1 MKRHLNTSYR
11 LVWNHITGTLVVT
24 SELARSR
31 GKRAGVAVALSLAA
45 VTSVPALAAD
55 TVVQTGETVSGGT
68 LENHDNQIVF
78 GTANGMTISTGL
90 EYGPDNEANTG
101 GQWIQNGGI
110 ANNTTVTGGGLQ
122 RVNAGGSVSDTV
134 ISAGGGQSLQGQ
146 AVNTTLNGGEQWVH
160 EGGIATDTVINEK
173 GWQAVKSGAMATDTV
188 VNTGAEGGPDA
199 ENGDTGQTVYGDA
212 VRTTINKNGRQI
224 VAAEGTANTT
234 VVYAGGD
241 QTVHGH
247 ALDTTLNG
255 GYQYVHNGGT
265 ASGTVVNSDGW
276 QIIKEGGLA
285 DFTTVNQKG
294 KLQVNAGG
302 TATHVTLKQGGAL
315 VTSTAA
321 TVLGSNRLGNFTVE
335 NGKADGV
342 VLESGGRLD
351 VLEGHS
357 ARKTLVDDGG
367 TLAVSAGGKATS
379 VTITSGGALIADSGA
394 TVEGT
399 NASGKFSIDGTSGQ
413 ASGLLLE
420 NGGSF
425 TVNAGGLASNTTVG
439 HRGTLEGHS
448 ARKTLVDDGGTLA
461 VSAGGKATSVTITS
475 GGALIADSGATVEGT
490 NASGKFSIDGT
501 SGQASGLLL
510 ENGGSFTVNAG
521 GLASN
526 TTVGHRGTLTLA
538 AGGSLSGR
546 TQLSKGASM
555 VLNGDVV
562 STGDIVNA
570 GEIRFDNQTTPDAVL
585 SRAVAK
591 GDSPVTFHKLT
602 TSNLTGQGGT
612 INMRVRLDGSNTSD
626 QLVINGG
633 QATGKT
639 WLAFTNVGNSNLGVA
654 TSGQGIR
661 VVDAQNGATTE
672 EGAFA
677 LSRPLQAGAFNYT
690 LNRDSDEDWYLR
702 SENAYR
708 AEVPLY
714 TSMLTQAMDY
724 DRILAGSRSHQTG
737 VNGENNSVRLSI
749 QGGHLGHDN
758 NGGIARGA
766 TPESSG
772 SYGFVRLEGDLLRT
786 EVAGMSLTTG
796 VYGAAGHS
804 SVDVKDDDG
813 SRAGTVRDDAGSLG
827 GYLNLTHTS
836 SGLWADIVAQGTR
849 HSMKASS
856 DNNDFRARGWGWLGS
871 LETGLPFSITDN
883 LMLEPQ
889 LQYTWQGLSLDDGQD
904 NAGYVKFG
912 HGSAQHVRAGFR
924 LGSHNDMTFG
934 EGTSSRD
941 TLRDSTKHSV
951 SELPV
956 NWWVQPSVIRTFSSR
971 GDMSMGTAAA
981 GSNMTFSPSRNG
993 TSLDLQAGL
1002 EARVRENITL
1012 GVQAGYA
1019 HSVSGS
1025 SAEGYNGQATLN
1037 MTF

>member
-1 MKRHLNTSYR
+1 
-11 LVWNHITGTLVVT
+11 

-31 GKRAGVAVALSLAA
+31 GKRTGVAVALSLAA

-55 TVVQTGETVSGGT
+55 TVVQAGETVNGGT
-68 LENHDNQIVF
+68 LANHDNQIVF
-78 GTANGMTISTGL
+78 GSTNGMTISTGL
-90 EYGPDNEANTG
+90 ELGPDSEENTG

-110 ANNTTVTGGGLQ
+110 AGNTTVTTNGRQVVLEGGT
-122 RVNAGGSVSDTV
+122 ASDTV
-134 ISAGGGQSLQGQ
+134 IRDGGGQSLNGL
-146 AVNTTLNGGEQWVH
+146 AVNTTLNNRGEQWVH
-160 EGGIATDTVINEK
+160 EGGVATGTIINRD
-173 GWQAVKSGAMATDTV
+173 GYQSVKSGGLATGTII
-188 VNTGAEGGPDA
+188 NTGAEGGPDSENVSSGQMVGGTA
-199 ENGDTGQTVYGDA
+199 ES
-212 VRTTINKNGRQI
+212 TTINKNGRQVI
-224 VAAEGTANTT
+224 WSSGVARDTLI
-234 VVYAGGD
+234 YAGGD

-247 ALDTTLNG
+247 ALNTTLNG
-255 GYQYVHNGGT
+255 GYQYVHKDGLALN
-265 ASGTVVNSDGW
+265 TVINEGGW
-276 QIIKEGGLA
+276 QVVK
-285 DFTTVNQKG
+285 
-294 KLQVNAGG
+294 AGG
-302 TATHVTLKQGGAL
+302 AVGNTTINQNGELRVHAGGEATAVTQNTGGAL

-321 TVLGSNRLGNFTVE
+321 TVTGTNRLGHFSVG
-335 NGKADGV
+335 NGMADNV
-342 VLESGGRLD
+342 VLENGGRLD

-357 ARKTLVDDGG
+357 AQNTLVDDGG
-367 TLAVSAGGKATS
+367 TLAVSAGGKATD
-379 VTITSGGALIADSGA
+379 VTMTSGS
-394 TVEGT
+394 
-399 NASGKFSIDGTSGQ
+399 
-413 ASGLLLE
+413 
-420 NGGSF
+420 
-425 TVNAGGLASNTTVG
+425 
-439 HRGTLEGHS
+439 
-448 ARKTLVDDGGTLA
+448 
-461 VSAGGKATSVTITS
+461 
-475 GGALIADSGATVEGT
+475 ALIADSGATVEGT

-570 GEIRFDNQTTPDAVL
+570 GEIYFDNQTTPDAVL

-591 GDSPVTFHKLT
+591 GNAPVTFHKLT

-612 INMRVRLDGSNTSD
+612 INMRVRLDGSNASD

-714 TSMLTQAMDY
+714 ASMLTQAMDY

-737 VNGENNSVRLSI
+737 VSGENNSVRLSI

-827 GYLNLTHTS
+827 GYLNLVHTS

-941 TLRDSTKHSV
+941 TLRDSAKHSV
-951 SELPV
+951 RELPV
-956 NWWVQPSVIRTFSSR
+956 NWWVQPSAIRTFSSR

-981 GSNMTFSPSRNG
+981 GSNMTFSPSQNG

-1002 EARVRENITL
+1002 EARVRGNITL
-1012 GVQAGYA
+1012 SVQAGYA

-1037 MTF
+1037 VTF

>member
-11 LVWNHITGTLVVT
+11 LVWNHITGTLVVA

-55 TVVQTGETVSGGT
+55 KVVQAGETVNDGT
-68 LENHDNQIVF
+68 LTNHDNQIVF

-90 EYGPDNEANTG
+90 ELGPDSEENTG

-110 ANNTTVTGGGLQ
+110 AGNTTVTTNGRQVVLEGGT
-122 RVNAGGSVSDTV
+122 ASDTV
-134 ISAGGGQSLQGQ
+134 IRDGGGQSLNGL
-146 AVNTTLNGGEQWVH
+146 AVNTTLNNRGEQWVH
-160 EGGIATDTVINEK
+160 EGGVATGTIINRD
-173 GWQAVKSGAMATDTV
+173 GYQSVKSGGLATGTII
-188 VNTGAEGGPDA
+188 NTGAEGGPDSD
-199 ENGDTGQTVYGDA
+199 NSYTGQKVQGTA
-212 VRTTINKNGRQI
+212 ESTTINKNGRQI
-224 VAAEGTANTT
+224 ILFSGLARDTLI
-234 VVYAGGD
+234 YAGGD
-241 QTVHGH
+241 QSVHGR
-247 ALDTTLNG
+247 ALNTTLNG
-255 GYQYVHNGGT
+255 GYQYVHRDGLALN
-265 ASGTVVNSDGW
+265 TVINEGGW
-276 QIIKEGGLA
+276 QVVK
-285 DFTTVNQKG
+285 
-294 KLQVNAGG
+294 AGG
-302 TATHVTLKQGGAL
+302 AAGNTTINQNGELRVHAGGEAPAVTQNTGGAL

-321 TVLGSNRLGNFTVE
+321 TVIGTNRLGNFTVE

-351 VLEGHS
+351 VLESHS
-357 ARKTLVDDGG
+357 AQNTLVDDGG

-425 TVNAGGLASNTTVG
+425 TVNAGGQ
-439 HRGTLEGHS
+439 
-448 ARKTLVDDGGTLA
+448 
-461 VSAGGKATSVTITS
+461 AG
-475 GGALIADSGATVEGT
+475 
-490 NASGKFSIDGT
+490 
-501 SGQASGLLL
+501 
-510 ENGGSFTVNAG
+510 
-521 GLASN
+521 N

-570 GEIRFDNQTTPDAVL
+570 GEIRFDNQTTPNAAL

-591 GDSPVTFHKLT
+591 SNSPVTFHKLT
-602 TSNLTGQGGT
+602 TTNLTGQGGT
-612 INMRVRLDGSNTSD
+612 INMRVRLDGSNASD

-654 TSGQGIR
+654 TTGQGIR

-827 GYLNLTHTS
+827 GYLNLVHTS

-941 TLRDSTKHSV
+941 TLRDSAKHSV

-1002 EARVRENITL
+1002 EARIRENITL

>member
-11 LVWNHITGTLVVT
+11 LVWNHITGTLVVA

-55 TVVQTGETVSGGT
+55 KVVQAGETVNDGT
-68 LENHDNQIVF
+68 LTNHDNQIVF

-90 EYGPDNEANTG
+90 ELGPDSEENTG

-110 ANNTTVTGGGLQ
+110 AGNTTVTTNGRQVVLEGGT
-122 RVNAGGSVSDTV
+122 ASDTV
-134 ISAGGGQSLQGQ
+134 IRDGGGQSLNGL
-146 AVNTTLNGGEQWVH
+146 AVNTTLNNRGEQWVH
-160 EGGIATDTVINEK
+160 EGGVATGTIINRD
-173 GWQAVKSGAMATDTV
+173 GYQSVKSGGLATGTII
-188 VNTGAEGGPDA
+188 NTGAEGGPDSD
-199 ENGDTGQTVYGDA
+199 NSYTGQKVQGTA
-212 VRTTINKNGRQI
+212 ESTTINKNGRQI
-224 VAAEGTANTT
+224 ILFSGLARDTLI
-234 VVYAGGD
+234 YAGGD
-241 QTVHGH
+241 QSVHGR
-247 ALDTTLNG
+247 ALNTTLNG
-255 GYQYVHNGGT
+255 GYQYVHRDGLALN
-265 ASGTVVNSDGW
+265 TVINEGGW
-276 QIIKEGGLA
+276 QVVK
-285 DFTTVNQKG
+285 
-294 KLQVNAGG
+294 AGG
-302 TATHVTLKQGGAL
+302 AAGNTTINQNGELRVHAGGEATAVTQNTGGAL

-321 TVLGSNRLGNFTVE
+321 TVIGTNRLGNFTVE

-351 VLEGHS
+351 VLESHS
-357 ARKTLVDDGG
+357 AQNTLVDDGG

-425 TVNAGGLASNTTVG
+425 TVNAGGQ
-439 HRGTLEGHS
+439 
-448 ARKTLVDDGGTLA
+448 
-461 VSAGGKATSVTITS
+461 AG
-475 GGALIADSGATVEGT
+475 
-490 NASGKFSIDGT
+490 
-501 SGQASGLLL
+501 
-510 ENGGSFTVNAG
+510 
-521 GLASN
+521 N

-570 GEIRFDNQTTPDAVL
+570 GEIRFDNQTTPNAAL

-591 GDSPVTFHKLT
+591 SNSPVTFHKLT
-602 TSNLTGQGGT
+602 TTNLTGQGGT
-612 INMRVRLDGSNTSD
+612 INMRVRLDGSNASD

-654 TSGQGIR
+654 TTGQGIR

-724 DRILAGSRSHQTG
+724 DRILAGSCSHQTG

-827 GYLNLTHTS
+827 GYLNLVHTS

-941 TLRDSTKHSV
+941 TLRDSAKHSV

-1002 EARVRENITL
+1002 EARIRENITL

>member
-11 LVWNHITGTLVVT
+11 LVWNHITGTLVVA

-55 TVVQTGETVSGGT
+55 KVVQAGETVNDGT
-68 LENHDNQIVF
+68 LTNHDNQIVF

-90 EYGPDNEANTG
+90 ELGPDSEENTG

-110 ANNTTVTGGGLQ
+110 AGNTTVTTNGRQVVLEGGT
-122 RVNAGGSVSDTV
+122 ASDTV
-134 ISAGGGQSLQGQ
+134 IRDGGGQSLNGL
-146 AVNTTLNGGEQWVH
+146 AVNTTLNNRGEQWVH
-160 EGGIATDTVINEK
+160 EGGVATGTIINRD
-173 GWQAVKSGAMATDTV
+173 GYQSVKSGGLATGTII
-188 VNTGAEGGPDA
+188 NTGAEGGPDSD
-199 ENGDTGQTVYGDA
+199 NSYTGQKVQGTA
-212 VRTTINKNGRQI
+212 ESTTINKNGRQI
-224 VAAEGTANTT
+224 ILFSGLARDTLI
-234 VVYAGGD
+234 YAGGD
-241 QTVHGH
+241 QSVHGR
-247 ALDTTLNG
+247 ALNTTLNG
-255 GYQYVHNGGT
+255 GYQYVHRDGLALN
-265 ASGTVVNSDGW
+265 TVINEGGW
-276 QIIKEGGLA
+276 QVVK
-285 DFTTVNQKG
+285 
-294 KLQVNAGG
+294 AGG
-302 TATHVTLKQGGAL
+302 AAGNTTINQNGELRVHAGGEATAVTQNTGGAL

-321 TVLGSNRLGNFTVE
+321 TVIGTNRLGNFTVE

-351 VLEGHS
+351 VLESHS
-357 ARKTLVDDGG
+357 AQNTLVDDGG

-394 TVEGT
+394 IVEGT

-425 TVNAGGLASNTTVG
+425 TVNAGGQASNTTVG
-439 HRGTLEGHS
+439 HRGTLM
-448 ARKTLVDDGGTLA
+448 
-461 VSAGGKATSVTITS
+461 
-475 GGALIADSGATVEGT
+475 
-490 NASGKFSIDGT
+490 
-501 SGQASGLLL
+501 
-510 ENGGSFTVNAG
+510 
-521 GLASN
+521 
-526 TTVGHRGTLTLA
+526 LA

-570 GEIRFDNQTTPDAVL
+570 GEIYFDNQTTPDAVL

-591 GDSPVTFHKLT
+591 GNAPVTFHKLT

-737 VNGENNSVRLSI
+737 VNGE
-749 QGGHLGHDN
+749 
-758 NGGIARGA
+758 
-766 TPESSG
+766 
-772 SYGFVRLEGDLLRT
+772 
-786 EVAGMSLTTG
+786 
-796 VYGAAGHS
+796 
-804 SVDVKDDDG
+804 
-813 SRAGTVRDDAGSLG
+813 
-827 GYLNLTHTS
+827 
-836 SGLWADIVAQGTR
+836 
-849 HSMKASS
+849 
-856 DNNDFRARGWGWLGS
+856 
-871 LETGLPFSITDN
+871 
-883 LMLEPQ
+883 
-889 LQYTWQGLSLDDGQD
+889 
-904 NAGYVKFG
+904 
-912 HGSAQHVRAGFR
+912 
-924 LGSHNDMTFG
+924 
-934 EGTSSRD
+934 
-941 TLRDSTKHSV
+941 
-951 SELPV
+951 
-956 NWWVQPSVIRTFSSR
+956 
-971 GDMSMGTAAA
+971 
-981 GSNMTFSPSRNG
+981 
-993 TSLDLQAGL
+993 
-1002 EARVRENITL
+1002 
-1012 GVQAGYA
+1012 
-1019 HSVSGS
+1019 
-1025 SAEGYNGQATLN
+1025 
-1037 MTF
+1037 

>member
-11 LVWNHITGTLVVT
+11 LVWNHITGTLVVA

-31 GKRAGVAVALSLAA
+31 GKRAGVAIALSLAA

-55 TVVQTGETVSGGT
+55 TVVQAGETVSGGT
-68 LENHDNQIVF
+68 LTNHDNQIVL

-90 EYGPDNEANTG
+90 ELGPDSEENTG

-110 ANNTTVTGGGLQ
+110 AGNTTVTTNGRQVVLEGGT
-122 RVNAGGSVSDTV
+122 ASDTV
-134 ISAGGGQSLQGQ
+134 IRDGGGQSLNGL
-146 AVNTTLNGGEQWVH
+146 AVNTTLINRGEQWVH
-160 EGGIATDTVINEK
+160 EGGVATGTIINRD
-173 GWQAVKSGAMATDTV
+173 GYQSVKSGGLATGTII
-188 VNTGAEGGPDA
+188 NTGAEGGPDSD
-199 ENGDTGQTVYGDA
+199 NSYTGQKVQGTA
-212 VRTTINKNGRQI
+212 ESTTINKNGRQI
-224 VAAEGTANTT
+224 ILSSGIARDTLI
-234 VVYAGGD
+234 YAGGD
-241 QTVHGH
+241 QSVHGR
-247 ALDTTLNG
+247 ALNTTLNG
-255 GYQYVHNGGT
+255 GYQYVHKDGLALN
-265 ASGTVVNSDGW
+265 TVINEGGW
-276 QIIKEGGLA
+276 QVVKTGGA
-285 DFTTVNQKG
+285 AGNTTINQNG
-294 KLQVNAGG
+294 ELRVHAGG
-302 TATHVTLKQGGAL
+302 EATAVTQNTGGAL

-321 TVLGSNRLGNFTVE
+321 TVTGTNRLGHFSVG
-335 NGKADGV
+335 NGMADNV
-342 VLESGGRLD
+342 VLENGGRLD
-351 VLEGHS
+351 VLESHS
-357 ARKTLVDDGG
+357 AWKTLVDDGG
-367 TLAVSAGGKATS
+367 TLAVSAGGKATD

-399 NASGKFSIDGTSGQ
+399 NASGKFSIDGISGQ

-425 TVNAGGLASNTTVG
+425 TVNAGGQASNTTVG
-439 HRGTLEGHS
+439 HRGTLM
-448 ARKTLVDDGGTLA
+448 
-461 VSAGGKATSVTITS
+461 
-475 GGALIADSGATVEGT
+475 
-490 NASGKFSIDGT
+490 
-501 SGQASGLLL
+501 
-510 ENGGSFTVNAG
+510 
-521 GLASN
+521 
-526 TTVGHRGTLTLA
+526 LA

-570 GEIRFDNQTTPDAVL
+570 GEIRFDNQTTPDAAL

-591 GDSPVTFHKLT
+591 SNSPVTFHKLT

-612 INMRVRLDGSNTSD
+612 INMRVSLDGSNASD

-702 SENAYR
+702 SENTYR

-714 TSMLTQAMDY
+714 ASMLTQTMDY
-724 DRILAGSRSHQTG
+724 DRILAGSRSHQTS
-737 VNGENNSVRLSI
+737 VSGENNSVRLSI

-827 GYLNLTHTS
+827 GYLNLVHTS

-941 TLRDSTKHSV
+941 TLRDSAKHSV

-981 GSNMTFSPSRNG
+981 GSNMTFSPSQNG
-993 TSLDLQAGL
+993 TSLDLQTGL

>member
-11 LVWNHITGTLVVT
+11 LVWNHITGTLVVA

-31 GKRAGVAVALSLAA
+31 GKRTGVAVALSLAA

-55 TVVQTGETVSGGT
+55 TVVQAGETVNGGT
-68 LENHDNQIVF
+68 LTNHDNQIVF

-90 EYGPDNEANTG
+90 ELGPDSEENTG

-110 ANNTTVTGGGLQ
+110 AGNTTVTTNGRQVVLEGGT
-122 RVNAGGSVSDTV
+122 ASDTV
-134 ISAGGGQSLQGQ
+134 IRDGGGQSLNGL
-146 AVNTTLNGGEQWVH
+146 AVNTTLNNRGEQWVH
-160 EGGIATDTVINEK
+160 EGGVATGTIINRD
-173 GWQAVKSGAMATDTV
+173 GYQSVKSGGLATGTII
-188 VNTGAEGGPDA
+188 NTGAEGGPDSENVSSGQMVGGTA
-199 ENGDTGQTVYGDA
+199 ES
-212 VRTTINKNGRQI
+212 TTINKNGRQVI
-224 VAAEGTANTT
+224 WSSGVARDTLI
-234 VVYAGGD
+234 YAGGD

-247 ALDTTLNG
+247 ALNTTLNG
-255 GYQYVHNGGT
+255 GYQYVHKDGLALN
-265 ASGTVVNSDGW
+265 TVINEGGW
-276 QIIKEGGLA
+276 QVVK
-285 DFTTVNQKG
+285 
-294 KLQVNAGG
+294 AGG
-302 TATHVTLKQGGAL
+302 AVGNTTINQNGELRVHAGGEATAVTQNTGGAL

-321 TVLGSNRLGNFTVE
+321 TVTGTNRLGHFSVG
-335 NGKADGV
+335 NGMADNV
-342 VLESGGRLD
+342 VLENGGRLD

-357 ARKTLVDDGG
+357 AQNTLVDDGG
-367 TLAVSAGGKATS
+367 TLAVSAGGKATD
-379 VTITSGGALIADSGA
+379 VTMTSGGALIADSGA

-425 TVNAGGLASNTTVG
+425 TVNAGGQ
-439 HRGTLEGHS
+439 
-448 ARKTLVDDGGTLA
+448 
-461 VSAGGKATSVTITS
+461 AG
-475 GGALIADSGATVEGT
+475 
-490 NASGKFSIDGT
+490 
-501 SGQASGLLL
+501 
-510 ENGGSFTVNAG
+510 
-521 GLASN
+521 N

-570 GEIRFDNQTTPDAVL
+570 GEIRFDNQTTPDAAL

-591 GDSPVTFHKLT
+591 SNSPVTFHKLT

-612 INMRVRLDGSNTSD
+612 INMRVSLDGSNASD

-654 TSGQGIR
+654 TTGQGIR

-714 TSMLTQAMDY
+714 ASMLTQAMDY

-786 EVAGMSLTTG
+786 EVAGMSVTAG
-796 VYGAAGHS
+796 IYGAAGHS

-827 GYLNLTHTS
+827 GYLNLVHTS

-941 TLRDSTKHSV
+941 TLRDSTKHGV

-981 GSNMTFSPSRNG
+981 GSNMTFSPSQNG

-1002 EARVRENITL
+1002 EARIRENITL

>member
-11 LVWNHITGTLVVT
+11 LVWNHITGTLVVA

-31 GKRAGVAVALSLAA
+31 GKRTGVAVALSLAA

-55 TVVQTGETVSGGT
+55 TVVQAGETVNGGT
-68 LENHDNQIVF
+68 LTNHDNQIVF

-90 EYGPDNEANTG
+90 ELGPDSEENTG
-101 GQWIQNGGI
+101 GQWIQNSGI
-110 ANNTTVTGGGLQ
+110 AGNTTVTTNGRQVVLEGGT
-122 RVNAGGSVSDTV
+122 ASDTV
-134 ISAGGGQSLQGQ
+134 IRDGGGQSLNGL
-146 AVNTTLNGGEQWVH
+146 AVNTTLINRGEQWVH
-160 EGGIATDTVINEK
+160 EGGVATGTIINRD
-173 GWQAVKSGAMATDTV
+173 GYQSVKSGGLATGTII
-188 VNTGAEGGPDA
+188 NTGSEGGPDSD
-199 ENGDTGQTVYGDA
+199 NSYTGQKVQGTA
-212 VRTTINKNGRQI
+212 ESTTINKNGRQI
-224 VAAEGTANTT
+224 ILSSGIARDTLI
-234 VVYAGGD
+234 YAGGD
-241 QTVHGH
+241 QSVHGR
-247 ALDTTLNG
+247 ALNTTLNG
-255 GYQYVHNGGT
+255 GYQYVHKDGLALN
-265 ASGTVVNSDGW
+265 TVINEGGW
-276 QIIKEGGLA
+276 QVVK
-285 DFTTVNQKG
+285 
-294 KLQVNAGG
+294 AGG
-302 TATHVTLKQGGAL
+302 AVGNTTINQNGELRVHAGGEATAVTQNTGGAL

-321 TVLGSNRLGNFTVE
+321 TVTGTNRLGNFSVG
-335 NGKADGV
+335 NGMADNV
-342 VLESGGRLD
+342 VLENGGRLD

-357 ARKTLVDDGG
+357 AQKTRVDDGG
-367 TLAVSAGGKATS
+367 TLAVSAGGKATG
-379 VTITSGGALIADSGA
+379 VTMTSGGALIADSGA

-399 NASGKFSIDGTSGQ
+399 NASGRFSIDG
-413 ASGLLLE
+413 
-420 NGGSF
+420 
-425 TVNAGGLASNTTVG
+425 
-439 HRGTLEGHS
+439 
-448 ARKTLVDDGGTLA
+448 
-461 VSAGGKATSVTITS
+461 I
-475 GGALIADSGATVEGT
+475 
-490 NASGKFSIDGT
+490 

-570 GEIRFDNQTTPDAVL
+570 GEIRFDNQTTPDAAL

-786 EVAGMSLTTG
+786 EVAGMSVTAG

-941 TLRDSTKHSV
+941 TLRDSAKHRV

-981 GSNMTFSPSRNG
+981 GSNMTFSPSQNG

-1037 MTF
+1037 VTF

>member
-11 LVWNHITGTLVVT
+11 LVWNHITGTLVVA

-55 TVVQTGETVSGGT
+55 KVVQAGETVNDGT
-68 LENHDNQIVF
+68 LTNHDNQIVF

-90 EYGPDNEANTG
+90 ELGPDSEENTG

-110 ANNTTVTGGGLQ
+110 AGNTTVTTNGRQVVLEGGT
-122 RVNAGGSVSDTV
+122 ASDTV
-134 ISAGGGQSLQGQ
+134 IRDGGGQSLNGL
-146 AVNTTLNGGEQWVH
+146 AVNTTLNNRGEQWVH
-160 EGGIATDTVINEK
+160 EGGVATGTIINRD
-173 GWQAVKSGAMATDTV
+173 GYQSVKSGGLATGTII
-188 VNTGAEGGPDA
+188 NTGAEGGPDSD
-199 ENGDTGQTVYGDA
+199 NSYTGQKVQGTA
-212 VRTTINKNGRQI
+212 ESTTINKNGRQI
-224 VAAEGTANTT
+224 ILFSGLARDTLI
-234 VVYAGGD
+234 YAGGD
-241 QTVHGH
+241 QSVHGR
-247 ALDTTLNG
+247 ALNTTLNG
-255 GYQYVHNGGT
+255 GYQYVHRDGLALN
-265 ASGTVVNSDGW
+265 TVINEGGW
-276 QIIKEGGLA
+276 QVVK
-285 DFTTVNQKG
+285 
-294 KLQVNAGG
+294 AGG
-302 TATHVTLKQGGAL
+302 AAGNTTINQNGELRVHAGGEATAVTQNTGGAL

-321 TVLGSNRLGNFTVE
+321 TVTGTNRLGNFTVE

-351 VLEGHS
+351 VLESHS
-357 ARKTLVDDGG
+357 AQNTLVDDGG

-425 TVNAGGLASNTTVG
+425 TVNAGGQ
-439 HRGTLEGHS
+439 
-448 ARKTLVDDGGTLA
+448 
-461 VSAGGKATSVTITS
+461 AG
-475 GGALIADSGATVEGT
+475 
-490 NASGKFSIDGT
+490 
-501 SGQASGLLL
+501 
-510 ENGGSFTVNAG
+510 
-521 GLASN
+521 N

-570 GEIRFDNQTTPDAVL
+570 GEIRFDNQTTPNAAL

-591 GDSPVTFHKLT
+591 SNSPVTFHKLT
-602 TSNLTGQGGT
+602 TTNLTGQGGT
-612 INMRVRLDGSNTSD
+612 INMRVRLDGSNASD

-654 TSGQGIR
+654 TTGQGIR

-804 SVDVKDDDG
+804 SVD
-813 SRAGTVRDDAGSLG
+813 
-827 GYLNLTHTS
+827 
-836 SGLWADIVAQGTR
+836 
-849 HSMKASS
+849 
-856 DNNDFRARGWGWLGS
+856 
-871 LETGLPFSITDN
+871 
-883 LMLEPQ
+883 
-889 LQYTWQGLSLDDGQD
+889 
-904 NAGYVKFG
+904 
-912 HGSAQHVRAGFR
+912 
-924 LGSHNDMTFG
+924 
-934 EGTSSRD
+934 
-941 TLRDSTKHSV
+941 
-951 SELPV
+951 
-956 NWWVQPSVIRTFSSR
+956 
-971 GDMSMGTAAA
+971 
-981 GSNMTFSPSRNG
+981 
-993 TSLDLQAGL
+993 
-1002 EARVRENITL
+1002 
-1012 GVQAGYA
+1012 
-1019 HSVSGS
+1019 
-1025 SAEGYNGQATLN
+1025 
-1037 MTF
+1037 

>member
-1 MKRHLNTSYR
+1 
-11 LVWNHITGTLVVT
+11 
-24 SELARSR
+24 
-31 GKRAGVAVALSLAA
+31 
-45 VTSVPALAAD
+45 
-55 TVVQTGETVSGGT
+55 VVQAGETVNDGT
-68 LENHDNQIVF
+68 LTNHDNQIVF

-90 EYGPDNEANTG
+90 ELGPDSEENTG

-110 ANNTTVTGGGLQ
+110 AGNTTVTTNGRQVVLEGGT
-122 RVNAGGSVSDTV
+122 ASDTV
-134 ISAGGGQSLQGQ
+134 IRDGGGQSLNGL
-146 AVNTTLNGGEQWVH
+146 AVNTTLNNRGEQWVH
-160 EGGIATDTVINEK
+160 EGGVATGTIINRD
-173 GWQAVKSGAMATDTV
+173 GYQSVKSGGLATGTII
-188 VNTGAEGGPDA
+188 NTGAEGGPDSD
-199 ENGDTGQTVYGDA
+199 NSYTGQKVQGTA
-212 VRTTINKNGRQI
+212 ESTTINKNGRQI
-224 VAAEGTANTT
+224 ILFSGLARDTLI
-234 VVYAGGD
+234 YAGGD
-241 QTVHGH
+241 QSVHGR
-247 ALDTTLNG
+247 ALNTTLNG
-255 GYQYVHNGGT
+255 GYQYVHRDGLALN
-265 ASGTVVNSDGW
+265 TVINEGGW
-276 QIIKEGGLA
+276 QVVK
-285 DFTTVNQKG
+285 
-294 KLQVNAGG
+294 AGG
-302 TATHVTLKQGGAL
+302 AAGNTTINQNGELRVHAGGEATAVTQNTGGAL

-321 TVLGSNRLGNFTVE
+321 TVIGTNRLGNFTVE

-351 VLEGHS
+351 VLESHS
-357 ARKTLVDDGG
+357 AQNTLVDDGG

-425 TVNAGGLASNTTVG
+425 TVNAGGQ
-439 HRGTLEGHS
+439 
-448 ARKTLVDDGGTLA
+448 
-461 VSAGGKATSVTITS
+461 AG
-475 GGALIADSGATVEGT
+475 
-490 NASGKFSIDGT
+490 
-501 SGQASGLLL
+501 
-510 ENGGSFTVNAG
+510 
-521 GLASN
+521 N

-570 GEIRFDNQTTPDAVL
+570 GEIRFDNQTTPNAAL

-591 GDSPVTFHKLT
+591 SNSPVTFHKLT
-602 TSNLTGQGGT
+602 TTNLTGQGGT
-612 INMRVRLDGSNTSD
+612 INMRVRLDGSNASD

-654 TSGQGIR
+654 TTGQGIR

-766 TPESSG
+766 TPESS
-772 SYGFVRLEGDLLRT
+772 
-786 EVAGMSLTTG
+786 
-796 VYGAAGHS
+796 
-804 SVDVKDDDG
+804 
-813 SRAGTVRDDAGSLG
+813 
-827 GYLNLTHTS
+827 
-836 SGLWADIVAQGTR
+836 
-849 HSMKASS
+849 
-856 DNNDFRARGWGWLGS
+856 
-871 LETGLPFSITDN
+871 
-883 LMLEPQ
+883 
-889 LQYTWQGLSLDDGQD
+889 
-904 NAGYVKFG
+904 
-912 HGSAQHVRAGFR
+912 
-924 LGSHNDMTFG
+924 
-934 EGTSSRD
+934 
-941 TLRDSTKHSV
+941 
-951 SELPV
+951 
-956 NWWVQPSVIRTFSSR
+956 
-971 GDMSMGTAAA
+971 
-981 GSNMTFSPSRNG
+981 
-993 TSLDLQAGL
+993 
-1002 EARVRENITL
+1002 
-1012 GVQAGYA
+1012 
-1019 HSVSGS
+1019 
-1025 SAEGYNGQATLN
+1025 
-1037 MTF
+1037 

>member
-11 LVWNHITGTLVVT
+11 LVWNHITGTLVVA

-55 TVVQTGETVSGGT
+55 KVVQAGETVNDGT
-68 LENHDNQIVF
+68 LTNHDNQIVF

-90 EYGPDNEANTG
+90 ELGPDSEENTG

-110 ANNTTVTGGGLQ
+110 AGNTTVTTNGRQVVLEGGT
-122 RVNAGGSVSDTV
+122 ASDTV
-134 ISAGGGQSLQGQ
+134 IRDGGGQSLNGL
-146 AVNTTLNGGEQWVH
+146 AVNTTLNNRGEQWVH
-160 EGGIATDTVINEK
+160 EGGVATGTIINRD
-173 GWQAVKSGAMATDTV
+173 GYQSVKSGGLATGTII
-188 VNTGAEGGPDA
+188 NTGAEGGPDSD
-199 ENGDTGQTVYGDA
+199 NSYTGQKVQGTA
-212 VRTTINKNGRQI
+212 ESTTINKNGRQI
-224 VAAEGTANTT
+224 ILFSGLARDTLI
-234 VVYAGGD
+234 YAGGD
-241 QTVHGH
+241 QSVHGR
-247 ALDTTLNG
+247 ALNTTLNG
-255 GYQYVHNGGT
+255 GYQYVHRDGLALN
-265 ASGTVVNSDGW
+265 TVINEGGW
-276 QIIKEGGLA
+276 QVVK
-285 DFTTVNQKG
+285 
-294 KLQVNAGG
+294 AGG
-302 TATHVTLKQGGAL
+302 AAGNTTINQNGELRVHAGGEATAVTQNTGGAL

-321 TVLGSNRLGNFTVE
+321 TVIGTNRLGNFTVE

-351 VLEGHS
+351 VLESHS
-357 ARKTLVDDGG
+357 AQNTLVDDGG

-425 TVNAGGLASNTTVG
+425 TVNAGGQ
-439 HRGTLEGHS
+439 
-448 ARKTLVDDGGTLA
+448 
-461 VSAGGKATSVTITS
+461 AG
-475 GGALIADSGATVEGT
+475 
-490 NASGKFSIDGT
+490 
-501 SGQASGLLL
+501 
-510 ENGGSFTVNAG
+510 
-521 GLASN
+521 N

-570 GEIRFDNQTTPDAVL
+570 GEIRFDNQTTPNAAL

-591 GDSPVTFHKLT
+591 SNSPVTFHKLT
-602 TSNLTGQGGT
+602 TTNLTGQGGT
-612 INMRVRLDGSNTSD
+612 INMRVRLDGSNASD

-654 TSGQGIR
+654 TTGQGIR

-714 TSMLTQAMDY
+714 ASMLTQAMDY

-737 VNGENNSVRLSI
+737 VNGENNSVRLS
-749 QGGHLGHDN
+749 
-758 NGGIARGA
+758 
-766 TPESSG
+766 
-772 SYGFVRLEGDLLRT
+772 
-786 EVAGMSLTTG
+786 
-796 VYGAAGHS
+796 
-804 SVDVKDDDG
+804 
-813 SRAGTVRDDAGSLG
+813 
-827 GYLNLTHTS
+827 
-836 SGLWADIVAQGTR
+836 
-849 HSMKASS
+849 
-856 DNNDFRARGWGWLGS
+856 
-871 LETGLPFSITDN
+871 
-883 LMLEPQ
+883 
-889 LQYTWQGLSLDDGQD
+889 
-904 NAGYVKFG
+904 
-912 HGSAQHVRAGFR
+912 
-924 LGSHNDMTFG
+924 
-934 EGTSSRD
+934 
-941 TLRDSTKHSV
+941 
-951 SELPV
+951 
-956 NWWVQPSVIRTFSSR
+956 
-971 GDMSMGTAAA
+971 
-981 GSNMTFSPSRNG
+981 
-993 TSLDLQAGL
+993 
-1002 EARVRENITL
+1002 
-1012 GVQAGYA
+1012 
-1019 HSVSGS
+1019 
-1025 SAEGYNGQATLN
+1025 
-1037 MTF
+1037 

>member
-11 LVWNHITGTLVVT
+11 LVWNHITGTLVVA

-55 TVVQTGETVSGGT
+55 TVVQAGETVSGGT
-68 LENHDNQIVF
+68 LTNHDNQIVF
-78 GTANGMTISTGL
+78 GTVNGMTISTGL

-101 GQWIQNGGI
+101 GQWVQDGGT
-110 ANNTTVTGGGLQ
+110 ANKTTVTSGGLQ
-122 RVNAGGSVSDTV
+122 RVNPGGSVSDTV
-134 ISAGGGQSLQGQ
+134 ISAGGGQSLQGR
-146 AVNTTLNGGEQWVH
+146 AVNTTLNGGEQWMH
-160 EGGIATDTVINEK
+160 EGAIATGTVINDK
-173 GWQAVKSGAMATDTV
+173 GWQVVKPGTVATDTV

-199 ENGDTGQTVYGDA
+199 ENGDTGQFVRGDA

-224 VAAEGTANTT
+224 VRTEGTANTT

-265 ASGTVVNSDGW
+265 ASDTVVNSDGW
-276 QIIKEGGLA
+276 QIVKEGGLA

-294 KLQVNAGG
+294 RLQVNAGG
-302 TATHVTLKQGGAL
+302 TATTVSMGNGGVL
-315 VTSTAA
+315 LTDSGAA
-321 TVLGSNRLGNFTVE
+321 VSGTRSD
-335 NGKADGV
+335 GKAFSIGGGQADALM
-342 VLESGGRLD
+342 LEKGSSFTLNAGDTATDTTVNGGLFT
-351 VLEGHS
+351 
-357 ARKTLVDDGG
+357 ARGG
-367 TLAVSAGGKATS
+367 TLAGT
-379 VTITSGGALIADSGA
+379 TTLNNGAIL
-394 TVEGT
+394 TL
-399 NASGKFSIDGTSGQ
+399 SGKTVNNDTLTIREGD
-413 ASGLLLE
+413 ALLQ
-420 NGGSF
+420 GGSLTGNGSVEKSGSGTL
-425 TVNAGGLASNTTVG
+425 TVSNTTL
-439 HRGTLEGHS
+439 TQ
-448 ARKTLVDDGGTLA
+448 KA
-461 VSAGGKATSVTITS
+461 VN
-475 GGALIADSGATVEGT
+475 LNE
-490 NASGKFSIDGT
+490 
-501 SGQASGLLL
+501 
-510 ENGGSFTVNAG
+510 
-521 GLASN
+521 
-526 TTVGHRGTLTLA
+526 GTLTLNDSTVTTDVIA
-538 AGGSLSGR
+538 QRGTALKLTGS
-546 TQLSKGASM
+546 T
-555 VLNGDVV
+555 VLNGAIDPTNVTLASGATWNIPDNATVQSVV
-562 STGDIVNA
+562 DDLSHAGQIHFTSTRTGKFVPA
-570 GEIRFDNQTTPDAVL
+570 TLKV
-585 SRAVAK
+585 K
-591 GDSPVTFHKLT
+591 
-602 TSNLTGQGGT
+602 NLNGQNGT
-612 INMRVRLDGSNTSD
+612 ISLRVRPDMAQNNAD
-626 QLVINGG
+626 RLVIDGG
-633 QATGKT
+633 RATGKT
-639 WLAFTNVGNSNLGVA
+639 ILNLVNAGNSGTGLA
-654 TSGQGIR
+654 TTGKGIQ
-661 VVDAQNGATTE
+661 VVEAINGATTE
-672 EGAFA
+672 EAAFVQGNM
-677 LSRPLQAGAFNYT
+677 LQAGAFNYT
-690 LNRDSDEDWYLR
+690 LNRDSDESWYLR
-702 SENAYR
+702 SEERYR

-714 TSMLTQAMDY
+714 ASMLTQAMDY

-737 VNGENNSVRLSI
+737 VSGENNSVRLSI

-772 SYGFVRLEGDLLRT
+772 SYGFVRLESDLLRT

-827 GYLNLTHTS
+827 GYLNLIHNS

-856 DNNDFRARGWGWLGS
+856 DNNDFRVRDWGWLGS

-904 NAGYVKFG
+904 NAGYVRFG

-934 EGTSSRD
+934 EGTSSRAP
-941 TLRDSTKHSV
+941 LRDSAKHSV
-951 SELPV
+951 RELPV

-971 GDMSMGTAAA
+971 GDMRVGTSTA
-981 GSNMTFSPSRNG
+981 GSGMTFSPSQNG

-1012 GVQAGYA
+1012 GVQAGYV

-1037 MTF
+1037 VTF

>member
-1 MKRHLNTSYR
+1 
-11 LVWNHITGTLVVT
+11 
-24 SELARSR
+24 
-31 GKRAGVAVALSLAA
+31 
-45 VTSVPALAAD
+45 
-55 TVVQTGETVSGGT
+55 
-68 LENHDNQIVF
+68 
-78 GTANGMTISTGL
+78 
-90 EYGPDNEANTG
+90 
-101 GQWIQNGGI
+101 
-110 ANNTTVTGGGLQ
+110 
-122 RVNAGGSVSDTV
+122 
-134 ISAGGGQSLQGQ
+134 
-146 AVNTTLNGGEQWVH
+146 
-160 EGGIATDTVINEK
+160 
-173 GWQAVKSGAMATDTV
+173 
-188 VNTGAEGGPDA
+188 
-199 ENGDTGQTVYGDA
+199 
-212 VRTTINKNGRQI
+212 
-224 VAAEGTANTT
+224 
-234 VVYAGGD
+234 
-241 QTVHGH
+241 
-247 ALDTTLNG
+247 
-255 GYQYVHNGGT
+255 
-265 ASGTVVNSDGW
+265 
-276 QIIKEGGLA
+276 
-285 DFTTVNQKG
+285 
-294 KLQVNAGG
+294 
-302 TATHVTLKQGGAL
+302 
-315 VTSTAA
+315 
-321 TVLGSNRLGNFTVE
+321 
-335 NGKADGV
+335 
-342 VLESGGRLD
+342 
-351 VLEGHS
+351 
-357 ARKTLVDDGG
+357 
-367 TLAVSAGGKATS
+367 
-379 VTITSGGALIADSGA
+379 
-394 TVEGT
+394 
-399 NASGKFSIDGTSGQ
+399 
-413 ASGLLLE
+413 SGLLLE

-425 TVNAGGLASNTTVG
+425 TVNAGGQ
-439 HRGTLEGHS
+439 
-448 ARKTLVDDGGTLA
+448 
-461 VSAGGKATSVTITS
+461 AG
-475 GGALIADSGATVEGT
+475 
-490 NASGKFSIDGT
+490 
-501 SGQASGLLL
+501 
-510 ENGGSFTVNAG
+510 
-521 GLASN
+521 N

-538 AGGSLSGR
+538 AGGNLSGR

-570 GEIRFDNQTTPDAVL
+570 GEIRFDNQTTPDAAL

-827 GYLNLTHTS
+827 GYLNLVHTS

-924 LGSHNDMTFG
+924 LGSHNDMSFG

-941 TLRDSTKHSV
+941 TLRDSAKHSV

-1002 EARVRENITL
+1002 EARIRENITL
-1012 GVQAGYA
+1012 GVQGGYA

-1037 MTF
+1037 VTF

>member
-1 MKRHLNTSYR
+1 A
-11 LVWNHITGTLVVT
+11 TGTIIN
-24 SELARSR
+24 RD
-31 GKRAGVAVALSLAA
+31 G
-45 VTSVPALAAD
+45 
-55 TVVQTGETVSGGT
+55 
-68 LENHDNQIVF
+68 
-78 GTANGMTISTGL
+78 
-90 EYGPDNEANTG
+90 Y
-101 GQWIQNGGI
+101 
-110 ANNTTVTGGGLQ
+110 
-122 RVNAGGSVSDTV
+122 
-134 ISAGGGQSLQGQ
+134 QS
-146 AVNTTLNGGEQWVH
+146 
-160 EGGIATDTVINEK
+160 
-173 GWQAVKSGAMATDTV
+173 VKSGGLATGTII
-188 VNTGAEGGPDA
+188 NTGAEGGPDSD
-199 ENGDTGQTVYGDA
+199 NSYTGQKVQGTA
-212 VRTTINKNGRQI
+212 ESTTINKNGRQI
-224 VAAEGTANTT
+224 ILFSGLARDTLI
-234 VVYAGGD
+234 YAGGD
-241 QTVHGH
+241 QSVHGR
-247 ALDTTLNG
+247 ALNTTLNG
-255 GYQYVHNGGT
+255 GYQYVHRDGLALN
-265 ASGTVVNSDGW
+265 TVINEGGW
-276 QIIKEGGLA
+276 QVVK
-285 DFTTVNQKG
+285 
-294 KLQVNAGG
+294 AGG
-302 TATHVTLKQGGAL
+302 AAGNTTINQNGELRVHAGGEATAVTQNTGGAL

-321 TVLGSNRLGNFTVE
+321 TVIGTNRLGNFTVE

-351 VLEGHS
+351 VLESHS
-357 ARKTLVDDGG
+357 AQNTLVDDGG

-425 TVNAGGLASNTTVG
+425 TVNAGGQ
-439 HRGTLEGHS
+439 
-448 ARKTLVDDGGTLA
+448 
-461 VSAGGKATSVTITS
+461 AG
-475 GGALIADSGATVEGT
+475 
-490 NASGKFSIDGT
+490 
-501 SGQASGLLL
+501 
-510 ENGGSFTVNAG
+510 
-521 GLASN
+521 N

-570 GEIRFDNQTTPDAVL
+570 GEIRFDNQTTPNAAL

-591 GDSPVTFHKLT
+591 SNSPVTFHKLT
-602 TSNLTGQGGT
+602 TTNLTGQGGT
-612 INMRVRLDGSNTSD
+612 INMRVRLDGSNASD

-654 TSGQGIR
+654 TTGQGIR

-737 VNGENNSVRLSI
+737 VSGENNSVRLSI

-827 GYLNLTHTS
+827 GYLNLVHTS

-941 TLRDSTKHSV
+941 TLRDSAKHSV
-951 SELPV
+951 RELPV

-981 GSNMTFSPSRNG
+981 GSNMTLSPSQNG

-1037 MTF
+1037 VTF

>member
-1 MKRHLNTSYR
+1 
-11 LVWNHITGTLVVT
+11 
-24 SELARSR
+24 
-31 GKRAGVAVALSLAA
+31 
-45 VTSVPALAAD
+45 ALAAD
-55 TVVQTGETVSGGT
+55 TVVQAGETVSGGT
-68 LENHDNQIVF
+68 LTNHDNQIVL

-90 EYGPDNEANTG
+90 ELGPDSEENTG

-110 ANNTTVTGGGLQ
+110 AGNTTVTTNGRQVVLEGGT
-122 RVNAGGSVSDTV
+122 ASDTV
-134 ISAGGGQSLQGQ
+134 IRDGGGQSLNGL
-146 AVNTTLNGGEQWVH
+146 AVNTTLNNRGEQWVH
-160 EGGIATDTVINEK
+160 EGGVATGTIINRD
-173 GWQAVKSGAMATDTV
+173 GYQSVKSGGLATGTII
-188 VNTGAEGGPDA
+188 NTGAEGGPDSD
-199 ENGDTGQTVYGDA
+199 NSYTGQKVQGTA
-212 VRTTINKNGRQI
+212 ESTTINKNGRQI
-224 VAAEGTANTT
+224 ILFSGLARDTLI
-234 VVYAGGD
+234 YAGGD
-241 QTVHGH
+241 QSVHGR
-247 ALDTTLNG
+247 ALNTTLNG
-255 GYQYVHNGGT
+255 GYQYVHRDGLALN
-265 ASGTVVNSDGW
+265 TVINEGGW
-276 QIIKEGGLA
+276 QVVK
-285 DFTTVNQKG
+285 
-294 KLQVNAGG
+294 AGG
-302 TATHVTLKQGGAL
+302 AAGNTTINQNGELRVHAGGEATAVTQNTGGAL

-321 TVLGSNRLGNFTVE
+321 TVIGTNRLGNFTVE

-351 VLEGHS
+351 VLESHS
-357 ARKTLVDDGG
+357 AQNTLVDDGG

-425 TVNAGGLASNTTVG
+425 TVNAGGQ
-439 HRGTLEGHS
+439 
-448 ARKTLVDDGGTLA
+448 
-461 VSAGGKATSVTITS
+461 AG
-475 GGALIADSGATVEGT
+475 
-490 NASGKFSIDGT
+490 
-501 SGQASGLLL
+501 
-510 ENGGSFTVNAG
+510 
-521 GLASN
+521 N

-570 GEIRFDNQTTPDAVL
+570 GEIRFDNQTTPNAAL

-591 GDSPVTFHKLT
+591 SNSPVTFHKLT
-602 TSNLTGQGGT
+602 TTNLTGQGGT
-612 INMRVRLDGSNTSD
+612 INMRVRLDGSNASD

-654 TSGQGIR
+654 TTGQGIR

-827 GYLNLTHTS
+827 GYLNLVHTS

-883 LMLEPQ
+883 LM
-889 LQYTWQGLSLDDGQD
+889 
-904 NAGYVKFG
+904 
-912 HGSAQHVRAGFR
+912 
-924 LGSHNDMTFG
+924 
-934 EGTSSRD
+934 
-941 TLRDSTKHSV
+941 
-951 SELPV
+951 
-956 NWWVQPSVIRTFSSR
+956 
-971 GDMSMGTAAA
+971 
-981 GSNMTFSPSRNG
+981 
-993 TSLDLQAGL
+993 
-1002 EARVRENITL
+1002 
-1012 GVQAGYA
+1012 
-1019 HSVSGS
+1019 
-1025 SAEGYNGQATLN
+1025 
-1037 MTF
+1037 